1 MNENVNDTEKPE
13 FDSVHSWQDM
23 VRETLPGLTT
33 LTFDSDMNVVSAGGP
48 GVELLGEGSGLKGRP
63 LAEVLPEDIW
73 ETFEME
79 LRGALDGKP
88 HAVELPRTEQRG
100 RYWVRVEPVVYEGRV
115 IGGTINASEAADQML
130 AETNAAR
137 VTASFEV
144 AFDRAPIGMAM
155 ISLDGT
161 IIRSN
166 AAFDRFLHRTAD
178 EVTGMGIGRLIHQ
191 DHIEEGIQA
200 ASRLMSGELASH
212 LSEMKLLSPSG
223 EPVWFLVAAAMVSDE
238 DGQPASFV
246 IQIQDV
252 SKQKSLEQELARLAG
267 QDDLTGLA
275 NRRTLER
282 ELSRQI
288 ERFDR
293 YDETAGLL
301 LLDLDGFKGI
311 NDTYGHG
318 VGDDVL
324 IHVAESLR
332 DSVRSG
338 DTVCRL
344 GGDEFAVIALGVDAE
359 ALERLRDELTL
370 RFDDS
375 PLIRNGVEI
384 PCPASVGACEIGAG
398 IETPGQALRLADRS
412 MYSFKE
418 IRKSRD

>member
-13 FDSVHSWQDM
+13 FDSVHSWQDK
-23 VRETLPGLTT
+23 VRETLPGLST
-33 LTFDSDMNVVSAGGP
+33 LTFDRDMNVVSAGGP
-48 GVELLGEGSGLKGRP
+48 GVELLAENSHLEGRP
-63 LAEVLPEDIW
+63 LAEVLPQDIW
-73 ETFEME
+73 GTFEME
-79 LRGALDGKP
+79 LRGALEGKP
-88 HAVELPRTEQRG
+88 HAVELPRTERRG
-100 RYWVRVEPVVYEGRV
+100 RYWVRVDPVVHDGQV

-166 AAFDRFLHRTAD
+166 AAFSRFLQRTSDDIA
-178 EVTGMGIGRLIHQ
+178 GMGIGSLIHPG
-191 DHIEEGIQA
+191 HIEESIQA

-275 NRRTLER
+275 NRRTLEH
-282 ELSRQI
+282 ELGRRI
-288 ERFDR
+288 ERFER
-293 YDETAGLL
+293 YGEAAGLL

-311 NDTYGHG
+311 NDRFGHG

-344 GGDEFAVIALGVDAE
+344 GGDEFAVIALGLEAE
-359 ALERLRDELTL
+359 AVEGLRDELTR

-375 PLIRNGVEI
+375 PFVRNGVEI
-384 PCPASVGACEIGAG
+384 PCPASVGACEIGLG

-418 IRKSRD
+418 LRKSGD